1 MTLATT
7 RIFAQISSTS
17 ASDDDRAALQEHL
30 GRDALHASYDR
41 RFSRAY
47 FLSKDGKRVP
57 KMHRFGSR
65 TLPQCEY
72 AVLVDDSRRCVLVVD
87 VDQDG
92 TAGGWAECIN
102 PDVLHQLN
110 ALAARGLGPAWV
122 GVNPT
127 NGRCQAIWMI
137 DPVYAAPGRR
147 SSNIELWETTA
158 RELSEFVG
166 GDHCFS
172 RKFSRN
178 PFCTN
183 GGKTAYFWHCQHTH
197 IHRVRDLLDA
207 VRGTHQE
214 ERMSSGRARIEA
226 ARAAARSTRQA
237 DENAAEYPSDIVDG
251 IRVYWSEPGI
261 AMRDETAFRHALR
274 SGYELKSQGKRLTDR
289 AIIDAYLTAYQTAQ
303 EIGAGLRPSEIP
315 SVRDL
320 DSMARRVRSYVYAG
334 KSVEPER
341 MTVAQSSAGRK
352 ALATMGR
359 KGGQK
364 SAQRWKTD
372 PDSEYAQGRRE
383 TLAAANA
390 RRALSGDV
398 LESKV
403 KAALLEARVQQ
414 ANDPTSKELAA
425 EFGVSVRRIQQV
437 RKTLGLA
444 AKRGRAKKSET
455 P

>member
-1 MTLATT
+1 MT
-7 RIFAQISSTS
+7 
-17 ASDDDRAALQEHL
+17 
-30 GRDALHASYDR
+30 
-41 RFSRAY
+41 
-47 FLSKDGKRVP
+47 
-57 KMHRFGSR
+57 
-65 TLPQCEY
+65 
-72 AVLVDDSRRCVLVVD
+72 
-87 VDQDG
+87 
-92 TAGGWAECIN
+92 
-102 PDVLHQLN
+102 
-110 ALAARGLGPAWV
+110 
-122 GVNPT
+122 
-127 NGRCQAIWMI
+127 
-137 DPVYAAPGRR
+137 DPVYSAPGRR
-147 SSNIELWETTA
+147 SSNIELWEITA

-183 GGKTAYFWHCQHTH
+183 GGKTAYFWHCQHTQ

-214 ERMSSGRARIEA
+214 DRMSSGRARIEA
-226 ARAAARSTRQA
+226 ARAASRKTHQTN
-237 DENAAEYPSDIVDG
+237 ENTAAYPSDIVDG
-251 IRVYWSEPGI
+251 IRVYWSEPGL

-274 SGYELKSQGKRLTDR
+274 TGYELKSQGKRLTDR

-334 KSVEPER
+334 KSVEPKH

-359 KGGQK
+359 KGGKK

-372 PDSEYAQGRRE
+372 PDGEYAQRSRAALATANKRRS
-383 TLAAANA
+383 
-390 RRALSGDV
+390 LSGDV
-398 LESKV
+398 LEAKV
-403 KAALLEARVQQ
+403 KAALLDARVQQ
-414 ANDPTSKELAA
+414 ASSPTSKELAA

-437 RKTLGLA
+437 RKSLGLA
-444 AKRGRAKKSET
+444 LKRGRAKESET